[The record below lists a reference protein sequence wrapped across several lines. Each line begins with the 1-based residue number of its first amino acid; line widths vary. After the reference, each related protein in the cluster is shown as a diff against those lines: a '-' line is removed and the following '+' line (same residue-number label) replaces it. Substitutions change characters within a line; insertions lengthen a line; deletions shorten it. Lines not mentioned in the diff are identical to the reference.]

1 MLHCHEK
8 NRWDCLYN
16 LKGEKESPRLSW
28 NGDLSLSP
36 YVPAY
41 LKSYS
46 IYKAQISWNLLPSQ
60 LQDCFPLQKGKVYNV
75 NQTSRLTA
83 AGSMVS
89 LLFCW
94 NHNSAYRPPF
104 DRRTSWGPCSITFPF
119 SKTIIWKFKFE
130 TGFIREKMKPT
141 SSCHSRVYW
150 EAL

>member
-28 NGDLSLSP
+28 NGDLSP
-36 YVPAY
+36 YVPLY

-46 IYKAQISWNLLPSQ
+46 IYKVQISWNLLPSQ
-60 LQDCFPLQKGKVYNV
+60 LQDCFPLQKGKVYTV

-141 SSCHSRVYW
+141 SSCHSRLY
-150 EAL
+150 ECTGK